1 MFPSNT
7 GDIEGSS
14 NSDYRR
20 HQQEQYRRSNSH
32 QPQDVYKPTPYRP
45 DPVDTYRYEQQARPV
60 RGGGS
65 RPLPEG
71 LNRHRSLSL
80 NRENSWKKNQRV
92 TPDRSL
98 LSRYINQD
106 LQEMS
111 PPPPPPPPPLTSEE
125 RRRGRR
131 PSRFLRPD
139 FFDTPKEESAYAK
152 QKEEEVRLRNE
163 QRRTSVERRQH
174 VVCIYFISKTLCGS
188 I

>member
-1 MFPSNT
+1 MNADQSHFPFCA
-7 GDIEGSS
+7 GEFEGSS
-14 NSDYRR
+14 GSSDYRR
-20 HQQEQYRRSNSH
+20 PPQQENYRRSNSH
-32 QPQDVYKPTPYRP
+32 QPQDTIYKPTPYRP
-45 DPVDTYRYEQQARPV
+45 ELSDMRSEAGRGP

-65 RPLPEG
+65 RLLPEG
-71 LNRHRSLSL
+71 LSRHRSLSL

-111 PPPPPPPPPLTSEE
+111 PPPPPPPPPLTLEE

-139 FFDTPKEESAYAK
+139 FYDTPREESAYAK
-152 QKEEEVRLRNE
+152 QKEEEER
-163 QRRTSVERRQH
+163 QRSEHRRVSIERRQQ
-174 VVCIYFISKTLCGS
+174 VSLPF
-188 I
+188 